1 MRSRSIRPQ
10 LQQEERMTQIAR
22 WAGSLLGIAGLA
34 LAAAPIAAQTY
45 PTKPVRWI
53 VPLPPGATA
62 DIISRTVAQKLGEAF
77 SQQIVVDNRP
87 GGVFTV
93 GTDVVAKA
101 PGDGYTVGTFLTP
114 HVVNPFVL
122 KSLPY
127 DTMRD
132 FTPVTLLVI
141 VPGVM
146 TMHPAVPAT
155 TLKEVIALAK
165 AKPGGLNYGSPGPL
179 TSGHLS
185 MEMLKLTAGIS
196 IAHIPY
202 KGGAPAIADLI
213 GGQIQFL
220 ISGPPG
226 VLPHIKSGRL
236 KAIATTA
243 AQRSPGLPDTPTFA
257 ESGVKDFDTYEW
269 YGVFAPAKVP
279 APVLAKLS
287 QEIARIIKLPDMSD
301 RLAQQGAL
309 PIGNTSAEFSA
320 FVKKEMGTWG
330 KVAQQVGLKPD

>member
-1 MRSRSIRPQ
+1 VEDGMGCIPRWIRTFFLALVAPV
-10 LQQEERMTQIAR
+10 A
-22 WAGSLLGIAGLA
+22 A
-34 LAAAPIAAQTY
+34 LAAQPAAAQQY
-45 PTKPVRWI
+45 PSRPIRWI

-62 DIISRTVAQKLGEAF
+62 DIITRLVGLKLGEAF
-77 SQQIVVDNRP
+77 GQQVVIDNRP
-87 GGVFTV
+87 GGVFV
-93 GTDVVAKA
+93 IGSDVIAKGA
-101 PGDGYTVGTFLTP
+101 PDGYTIGTLLTP

-122 KSLPY
+122 KNLPY
-127 DTMRD
+127 DTARD
-132 FTPVTLLVI
+132 FTPVSLMVI

-165 AKPGGLNYGSPGPL
+165 AKPGALNYGSPGPL

-236 KAIATTA
+236 KAIAVTA

-257 ESGVKDFDTYEW
+257 ESGLPGFDTYEW
-269 YGVFAPAKVP
+269 YGVFAPGNLP
-279 APVLAKLS
+279 RPVLLRLS
-287 QEIARIIKLPDMSD
+287 QEIGRIMKLPEFSEK
-301 RLAQQGAL
+301 LSAQGAI
-309 PIGNTSAEFSA
+309 PVGNSADEFAA
-320 FVKKEMGTWG
+320 FVKREMNTWG
-330 KVAQQVGLKPD
+330 KVAQKVGLKPD

>member
-1 MRSRSIRPQ
+1 VEDGMGYIPRGIRTF
-10 LQQEERMTQIAR
+10 MAAITAC
-22 WAGSLLGIAGLA
+22 ACA
-34 LAAAPIAAQTY
+34 LAMQPVAAQQY
-45 PTKPVRWI
+45 PSRPVRWI

-62 DIISRTVAQKLGEAF
+62 DIISRLVGLKLGEAF
-77 SQQIVVDNRP
+77 GQQVVIDNRP
-87 GGVFTV
+87 GGVFV
-93 GTDVVAKA
+93 IGSDVIAKA
-101 PGDGYTVGTFLTP
+101 APDGYTIGTLLTP

-122 KSLPY
+122 KNLPY
-127 DTMRD
+127 DTARD
-132 FTPVTLLVI
+132 FTPVSLMVI

-155 TLKEVIALAK
+155 TLKDVIALAK
-165 AKPGGLNYGSPGPL
+165 AKPGSLNYGSPGPL

-185 MEMLKLTAGIS
+185 MEMLKLTAGIN

-236 KAIATTA
+236 KAIAVTA

-257 ESGVKDFDTYEW
+257 ESGLPGFDTYEW
-269 YGVFAPAKVP
+269 YGVFAPGNLP
-279 APVLAKLS
+279 RPVLLRLS
-287 QEIARIIKLPDMSD
+287 QEIGRIMKLPEFSEK
-301 RLAQQGAL
+301 LSAQGAI
-309 PIGNTSAEFSA
+309 PVGNSADEFAA
-320 FVKKEMGTWG
+320 FVKREMNTWG
-330 KVAQQVGLKPD
+330 KVAQKVGLKPD